1 MMSISTERLMAVF
14 RPLQF
19 RTSKLSTSRIVH
31 FLVFILPPLLIAI
44 LLNVPKFLEIE
55 FVINETNI
63 PGQGMI
69 NCSSVKYRKNT
80 LQSSIKHICTS
91 S

>member
-1 MMSISTERLMAVF
+1 MMSISTERLLAVF

-44 LLNVPKFLEIE
+44 FLNVPKFLEIE
-55 FVINETNI
+55 FVIKETNA
-63 PGQGMI
+63 G
-69 NCSSVKYRKNT
+69 KN
-80 LQSSIKHICTS
+80 
-91 S
+91 

>member
-14 RPLQF
+14 KPLQF
-19 RTSKLSTSRIVH
+19 RTSKLSTSQIVH

-55 FVINETNI
+55 FVINETNS
-63 PGQGMI
+63 GSFVDLNEG
-69 NCSSVKYRKNT
+69 SEGVKE
-80 LQSSIKHICTS
+80 
-91 S
+91 

>member
-14 RPLQF
+14 KPLKF
-19 RTSKLSTSRIVH
+19 RTSKLSTSPCVH

-55 FVINETNI
+55 FVINETNS
-63 PGQGMI
+63 GMKEI
-69 NCSSVKYRKNT
+69 SSDLLNEGNEG
-80 LQSSIKHICTS
+80 
-91 S
+91 